1 MTLQK
6 NSCIFSAQNN
16 DKIQTTKCH
25 KTRAQCHV
33 PMYLAIYYKHITA
46 VYNILEVC
54 KRRVASY
61 KHLHLGFLSGSY
73 MYMMPYAVMREKP
86 NKFYNYYSIRGNVY
100 RTPYTSTVTS
110 FFTAFED

>member
-6 NSCIFSAQNN
+6 NSCIFNLVH
-16 DKIQTTKCH
+16 KITIKYKTKCH
-25 KTRAQCHV
+25 KTYVHNV
-33 PMYLAIYYKHITA
+33 MYLCTWQSITNITA

-54 KRRVASY
+54 KSRVASY

-86 NKFYNYYSIRGNVY
+86 NKL
-100 RTPYTSTVTS
+100 
-110 FFTAFED
+110 FTTITA